1 MVEEG
6 RIGSSW
12 SRVLVPL
19 LLPSPSIV
27 SSGSV
32 DMGGGGRRVGSEGGE
47 RGGGG
52 KRGRGA
58 GMEGDGSGDEVW
70 GK

>member
-6 RIGSSW
+6 RVGSSW
-12 SRVLVPL
+12 SRVLVQL
-19 LLPSPSIV
+19 LLPSPSII

-32 DMGGGGRRVGSEGGE
+32 DIGGGGRRVGSESGE
-47 RGGGG
+47 TGGG
-52 KRGRGA
+52 REGRDTGR
-58 GMEGDGSGDEVW
+58 EGDGSGEDVL

>member
-6 RIGSSW
+6 RVGSSW
-12 SRVLVPL
+12 SRVLAPL
-19 LLPSPSIV
+19 LLPSPSII

-32 DMGGGGRRVGSEGGE
+32 DIGGGGRRVGSEGGE
-47 RGGGG
+47 RGGG
-52 KRGRGA
+52 REGRGT
-58 GMEGDGSGDEVW
+58 GREGDGSGEDVL

>member
-6 RIGSSW
+6 RVGSSW
-12 SRVLVPL
+12 SRVLVQL
-19 LLPSPSIV
+19 LLPSPSII

-32 DMGGGGRRVGSEGGE
+32 DIGGGGREG
-47 RGGGG
+47 RDT
-52 KRGRGA
+52 GR
-58 GMEGDGSGDEVW
+58 EGDGSGEDVL